1 MEKPVATGP
10 GDPADLSVLSG
21 LAPELAAALVSL
33 TSDIALVIGGDGV
46 IRNVAVSDAGPGPGQ
61 SASGWVGRPWIETV
75 TGDTRRKIEMLLK
88 EVDSAG
94 VARRR
99 EVNHPSLGGADIPMS
114 YTALRLG
121 LNGPVI
127 AVGRDLRAV
136 AAIQQR
142 FIDAQQE
149 MERDYWKLRRAQA
162 SQRLLGQVAHDAVMV
177 VDATTLLPLECNAAA
192 VGLFGPVGARLPG
205 VIEELLTMARSGDRT
220 AEVRTRFPGGGEGSA
235 MMDIAAAP
243 FRARVQGEMVQRLLV
258 RARSVE
264 VPEELAELEAV
275 VITDS
280 NGRVLMASPAFVAMC
295 QGLDE
300 ASVARRTLA
309 DLLGDPQR
317 QLAAVLAAVRRDG
330 LSHCAKAHI
339 GVSGRAQFVVEVSAA
354 LLTDGDQECIGI
366 TLRRAEDSP
375 PDSLPLALQRL
386 VERVGQ
392 IPLAEIL
399 RQATELAERHAID
412 SAMRHAASDPGV
424 AAALLQIDEAEL
436 SQRMQRL
443 GPSE

>member
-1 MEKPVATGP
+1 MEKPVATGA

-46 IRNVAVSDAGPGPGQ
+46 IRNVAVSDAGPGQ

-75 TGDTRRKIEMLLK
+75 TGDTRRKIELLLK
-88 EVDSAG
+88 EVDDAG

-99 EVNHPSLGGADIPMS
+99 EVNHPSAGGADIPMS

-177 VDATTLLPLECNAAA
+177 VDATSLLPLECNAAA
-192 VGLFGPVGARLPG
+192 IGLFGPVGARLPA
-205 VIEELLTMARSGDRT
+205 VIEELLTMARSSDRT
-220 AEVRTRFPGGGEGSA
+220 AEVRTRFPSTGEGA
-235 MMDIAAAP
+235 TMMDISAAP
-243 FRARVQGEMVQRLLV
+243 FRTRVQGDVLQRLLV
-258 RARSVE
+258 RARGVDP
-264 VPEELAELEAV
+264 VDELAELEAV

-280 NGRVLMASPAFVAMC
+280 SGRVLMASPAFVAMC

-300 ASVARRTLA
+300 ASVSRRALV

-317 QLAAVLAAVRRDG
+317 QLAAVLAEVRRDG

-339 GVSGRAQFVVEVSAA
+339 GVSGCAQFVVDVSAA

-366 TLRRAEDSP
+366 TLRRAKDSP
-375 PDSLPLALQRL
+375 PESLPMALQRL

-412 SAMRHAASDPGV
+412 SALRHAANDPRV
-424 AAALLQIDEAEL
+424 AAAFLQIDQDEL
-436 SQRMQRL
+436 SERIQRL